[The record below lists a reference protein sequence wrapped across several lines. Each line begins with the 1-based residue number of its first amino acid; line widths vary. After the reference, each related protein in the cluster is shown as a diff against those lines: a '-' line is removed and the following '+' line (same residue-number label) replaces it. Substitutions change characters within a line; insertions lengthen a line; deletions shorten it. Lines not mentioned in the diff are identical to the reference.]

1 MISIN
6 EFRARRAECNRM
18 LGAVRQAE
26 LQLERDVFGDDVFD
40 DWTIRDEDV
49 RRLRA
54 EKTRDA
60 IKRAIKRA
68 IDAGVD
74 SEWLAGTRAAMYLRQ
89 HDINEGKK

>member
-60 IKRAIKRA
+60 IKRAI
-68 IDAGVD
+68 DAGVD

-89 HDINEGKK
+89 HDMNEDKK